1 MENMDQ
7 KSAKNQPNAPNL
19 SAQKFGISMKK
30 GFIGCPQSVYMIGL
44 HCIDEILDQ
53 SKDYD
58 WKLIEK
64 KIVFAESNHASVQY
78 GKILKG

>member
-1 MENMDQ
+1 
-7 KSAKNQPNAPNL
+7 
-19 SAQKFGISMKK
+19 
-30 GFIGCPQSVYMIGL
+30 MIGL

-64 KIVFAESNHASVQY
+64 KIVFAESNQQCTVALF
-78 GKILKG
+78 GKGCIAAQTGCVF

>member
-1 MENMDQ
+1 
-7 KSAKNQPNAPNL
+7 
-19 SAQKFGISMKK
+19 
-30 GFIGCPQSVYMIGL
+30 MIGL

-64 KIVFAESNHASVQY
+64 KIVFAESNSASVQY
-78 GKILKG
+78 GKVLQGWKYKNKYWGISSEGQ